1 MGFLCSIRGK
11 GFALAAG
18 CMATLSACGGGGS
31 SGGGGGGGAPP
42 IGATPTPTPAPTAT
56 VAACGLRARQDWA
69 LAQLQEWYL
78 FPTLL
83 APSVNPASYSNIDDY
98 IDALV
103 APARAQSRDRYFT
116 YLTSIAEENA
126 YYEQG
131 ETAGFGFRLG
141 YDSAGGRVFVIEAF
155 EGAPA
160 LAGGIDRG
168 TELVQINGQTVSSL
182 MASGG
187 PSAVIQAL
195 GPDTAGTARAFVV
208 RESSGVQRTVSLTK
222 TDFEIDPVSDR
233 YGAKVIVDGARR
245 VGYLNLRNFIFT
257 ADPNLR
263 SAFAQFKAQGVTEL
277 IVDLRYNGGGLISI
291 AELFGDLMGEGR
303 AGQIF
308 DYTTFRESKSSE
320 NESYAFR
327 AQPEAIAPTRIAF
340 IGTGSTASASEMV
353 INGMVPYLGGNMALV
368 GSNTYGKPVGQI
380 ALDKPECD
388 DRLRAIALK
397 VENANHQGEYFT
409 GLAATVGRTC
419 RATDDIAHQLGDP
432 NEAMVRVALDFLAGR
447 SCTAIGSVTAGAS
460 ASTER
465 VGVAAERRLLSP
477 EVPASTIQRE
487 MPGSF

>member
-1 MGFLCSIRGK
+1 M
-11 GFALAAG
+11 
-18 CMATLSACGGGGS
+18 LSACGGGGS
-31 SGGGGGGGAPP
+31 SGGGGGPLTGGSPTP
-42 IGATPTPTPAPTAT
+42 SPTPTAT
-56 VAACGLRARQDWA
+56 TAACSLRARQDWV
-69 LAQLQEWYL
+69 LAQLNEWYL

-83 APSVNPASYSNIDDY
+83 APATNPASYSNIDDY

-103 APARAQSRDRYFT
+103 APARAQNRDRYFT

-141 YDSAGGRVFVIEAF
+141 YDYSGGRVFVIEAF

-160 LAGGIDRG
+160 LAAGIDRG
-168 TELVQINGQTVSSL
+168 TELVQIGGQTVSAL

-195 GPDTAGTARAFVV
+195 GPDTAGTTRSLVV
-208 RESSGVQRTVSLTK
+208 RELSGVQRTVSLAK
-222 TDFEIDPVSDR
+222 TAFDIDPVSDR
-233 YGAKVIVDGARR
+233 YGAKVIADGARR
-245 VGYLNLRNFIFT
+245 VGYLNLRNFIIT

-263 SAFAQFKAQGVTEL
+263 AAFASFKAQGVTEL

-308 DYTTFRESKSSE
+308 SHTTFRASKASE

-327 AQPEAIAPTRIAF
+327 ARPEAIAPTRVAF
-340 IGTGSTASASEMV
+340 IGTGSTASASELV
-353 INGMVPYLGGNMALV
+353 INGMAPYLRSNMALV

-380 ALDKPECD
+380 GLDKPECD
-388 DRLRAIALK
+388 DRLRAVAIK
-397 VENANHQGEYFT
+397 TENADHQGEYFT
-409 GLAATVGRTC
+409 GLASTVPNTC
-419 RATDDIAHQLGDP
+419 RASDDIAHQLGDP

-447 SCTAIGSVTAGAS
+447 ACSPISATATAT
-460 ASTER
+460 ASTAR
-465 VGVAAERRLLSP
+465 VGVAAERRPLMR
-477 EVPASTIQRE
+477 EVPASTIERE
-487 MPGSF
+487 LPGVY